1 MRSHLCEREFAHSGE
16 PFKWGHELQT
26 CGHGRGEQY
35 VHEYACEY
43 ARECYCFMVIYDTNR
58 SWGEFMLIKYRK
70 LGILS
75 VSLMILLA
83 CAVVGLAADPNGSE
97 EIESLPELPLILKGD
112 LDVNGAPVAAGSEI
126 QAYYGGKLIA
136 ESTVKNEG
144 EYVLNLNLGTDDYEN
159 LGDVEFY
166 IDGNAADLTIPESK
180 AAAIADEDVPGS
192 IVEMDV
198 QGSVSQ
204 PSGSSDGSNSDEE
217 NKAVVVTDENVSDSS
232 VDEPEEEPGDE
243 VNADNASGTGNVTEA
258 EAKAP
263 SESSG
268 TQSIIWVVLG
278 FVAVLGAVMIVRKM
292 MAK

>member
-1 MRSHLCEREFAHSGE
+1 
-16 PFKWGHELQT
+16 
-26 CGHGRGEQY
+26 
-35 VHEYACEY
+35 
-43 ARECYCFMVIYDTNR
+43 MVIYDTNR

-97 EIESLPELPLILKGD
+97 EIESLPELPLILKGG
-112 LDVNGAPVAAGSEI
+112 LEVNGAPVAAGSEI

-243 VNADNASGTGNVTEA
+243 ANADNASGTGNVTEA